1 MRPAT
6 LAARR
11 PGGEH
16 IGMNRQTLIGAVA
29 GAVLVTGVGA
39 LAGYRVMSG
48 NSHVDVLSS
57 EEIMR
62 TVKTPREVC
71 RDELVTRQKP
81 VKDKHQVAGSV
92 VGAVIGGVL
101 GNQIGS
107 GSGRDIATVAGAAAG
122 GYAGN
127 KVQERMQEGNT
138 EQVTE
143 QRCET
148 VYDSKEVPTGRFKV
162 RYRQGDVEHTVKM
175 DHDPGSRLPVKDGKV
190 VLTKDVG

>member
-1 MRPAT
+1 MKPLIRLLT
-6 LAARR
+6 L
-11 PGGEH
+11 
-16 IGMNRQTLIGAVA
+16 
-29 GAVLVTGVGA
+29 
-39 LAGYRVMSG
+39 LAGLCALPAQAQPQGPYPPDGAYAPPGAENVSFAYA
-48 NSHVDVLSS
+48 DVLRT
-57 EEIMR
+57 EPVFEIFR
-62 TVKTPREVC
+62 NPNPREEC
-71 RDELVTRQKP
+71 YDERVVTQEP
-81 VKDKHQVAGSV
+81 VGGDPTGGTVL
-92 VGAVIGGVL
+92 GAVIGGVL
-101 GNQIGS
+101 GNQIGG

-175 DHDPGSRLPVKDGKV
+175 DHDPGARLPVKDGKV
-190 VLTKDVG
+190 VLTKSVG